1 MGNFLLWSG
10 LKGHFWIITWWA
22 FHNFSLKFWSNWV
35 KRFSAYFISW
45 FSDYSG
51 HCGIILISSTR
62 VGYEVILRSFLRSFS
77 VLLDVIF
84 YFWIGSNWFQNLLC
98 IQIWPMPK
106 FKKIWPNLG
115 AQEFETSL
123 KDPSLTDDF
132 LQIFVLMLK
141 LKIFRFV
148 DTDDVDIIK
157 TFKIF
162 EFQIKFYNLDKV
174 GSS

>member
-1 MGNFLLWSG
+1 MPEFQ
-10 LKGHFWIITWWA
+10 
-22 FHNFSLKFWSNWV
+22 KF
-35 KRFSAYFISW
+35 
-45 FSDYSG
+45 
-51 HCGIILISSTR
+51 
-62 VGYEVILRSFLRSFS
+62 
-77 VLLDVIF
+77 
-84 YFWIGSNWFQNLLC
+84 
-98 IQIWPMPK
+98 
-106 FKKIWPNLG
+106 WPNLD
-115 AQEFETSL
+115 AQEFGTSL

>member
-1 MGNFLLWSG
+1 MSYFTFESVQMSFRIFRASKSSQRLNFE
-10 LKGHFWIITWWA
+10 
-22 FHNFSLKFWSNWV
+22 NFGP
-35 KRFSAYFISW
+35 ISM
-45 FSDYSG
+45 
-51 HCGIILISSTR
+51 HRSSWK
-62 VGYEVILRSFLRSFS
+62 SF
-77 VLLDVIF
+77 
-84 YFWIGSNWFQNLLC
+84 GT
-98 IQIWPMPK
+98 P
-106 FKKIWPNLG
+106 
-115 AQEFETSL
+115 L

-141 LKIFRFV
+141 LKIFRLFV